1 MQDAMQATARRLRP
15 VAAVFLTLLAASAVT
30 APAVSAAPVCG
41 VTGPQVCV
49 NVIGTP
55 GTVPPSTALSPTFVS
70 YEVSVAN
77 QAPNTVTHVALS
89 DTLPDGTTL
98 VSVTPSTGTC
108 ASSGGVVRCAAGGG
122 HSGAPRPATTLPGG
136 PQFLAAATDGATGG
150 FDERVPPPPPA
161 GP

>member
-108 ASSGGVVRCAAGGG
+108 ASSGGVVHPPFRAPQNGAAGTAANLLRGPPFLGG
-122 HSGAPRPATTLPGG
+122 GAEAAPGSPRETLNSS
-136 PQFLAAATDGATGG
+136 
-150 FDERVPPPPPA
+150 PPA
-161 GP
+161 R